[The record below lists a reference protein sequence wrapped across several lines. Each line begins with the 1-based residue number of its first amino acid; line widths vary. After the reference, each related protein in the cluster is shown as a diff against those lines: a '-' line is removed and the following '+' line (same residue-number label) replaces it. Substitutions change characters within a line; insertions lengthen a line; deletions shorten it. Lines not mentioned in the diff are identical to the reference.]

1 MKWYG
6 YILVILLSAGCNQ
19 RKATVYLTTGDKLKL
34 LQKQPQLKLNELA
47 DSGLVITIDTTTRF
61 QQVAGFGAALTGSS
75 AYLIN
80 KKLNATQRNELLKDL
95 FDSKSG
101 IGISYLRVTMGAS
114 DFSLQDFTYDDMPD
128 GQEDVNLKNFT
139 IEADRE
145 DVLPVLKNILTITPD
160 LNIMATP
167 WSAPAWMKT
176 NKSLKGGEL
185 RSEFYSTYANYF
197 VRYLKAYQEEGIT
210 IDAVTPQNEPLHY
223 EANYPCMSM
232 SAAQQLEFVKNHL
245 GPVFQSQKFN
255 TGIMLYDH
263 NWDNT
268 DYAISILNDQE
279 VKKYVL
285 GTAFHAYAGSVSA
298 MSTVHDTHPDKAL
311 FFTEISGG
319 RWATNFSD
327 NLMWN
332 MENIFIGSVNNW
344 SSSALLWNLALDEND
359 GPTNNGCSNCRGVVT
374 IDSGTGSVTKNE
386 EYYALAHFSKFV
398 RPGAY
403 RISNQ
408 APAVAQLHY
417 VSFLNPDR
425 SLVLIAA
432 NNNNAPISLTVQ
444 EGNNS
449 FVLTIPGKALATVVW

>member
-167 WSAPAWMKT
+167 RSAPAWMKT

-359 GPTNNGCSNCRGVVT
+359 GPTNNGCSNCR
-374 IDSGTGSVTKNE
+374 E
-386 EYYALAHFSKFV
+386 
-398 RPGAY
+398 
-403 RISNQ
+403 
-408 APAVAQLHY
+408 
-417 VSFLNPDR
+417 
-425 SLVLIAA
+425 
-432 NNNNAPISLTVQ
+432 
-444 EGNNS
+444 
-449 FVLTIPGKALATVVW
+449 